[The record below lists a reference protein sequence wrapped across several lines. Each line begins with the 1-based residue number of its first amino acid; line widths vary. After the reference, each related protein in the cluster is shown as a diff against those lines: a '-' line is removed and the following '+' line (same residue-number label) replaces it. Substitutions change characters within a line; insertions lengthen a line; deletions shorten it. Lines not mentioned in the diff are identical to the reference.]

1 MLSFD
6 KTNYF
11 YFYNFQTGF
20 VMYLALVIKIFGS
33 HLIFLKIFEILFM
46 SLTNVFVYKI
56 ASKVYTKKIGII
68 SSIIYSLLFFNIAG
82 SSIINN
88 QHFSTLLVILSIYF
102 FIKDKCFYYV
112 LSGILVGIA
121 NIIRPSSIIILISFC
136 LFLLWKLLINN
147 FKTWKTFLIGFLLI
161 ILSAFSTMKI
171 FDYSLLN
178 LNVVPT
184 STLSSNA
191 KYFKFVLGIHGNGI
205 YNIPTETAEKTQ
217 VYFDLQK
224 LNFDYEL
231 YNNECKNFIVN
242 KFTQNTKET
251 FGHIKNKMLVFCG
264 EEDNQIGFSGNK
276 VQNSKSYIFIK
287 YYGYVQYF
295 LLIVFSLLTV
305 IINVKESKFYNT
317 KNNLYQ
323 TQILFEIVFILYFCA
338 HLLIEVQPRY
348 IYDQYLMLAFIA
360 SPSIYLLFSII
371 SSKYNKKD
379 KEV

>member
-178 LNVVPT
+178 LNFIPT

-191 KYFKFVLGIHGNGI
+191 KYFKFVLGIHENGI

-224 LNFDYEL
+224 LNFNYEL

-264 EEDNQIGFSGNK
+264 EEDNQIDFSGNK
-276 VQNSKSYIFIK
+276 VQNSKSYIFVK

-295 LLIVFSLLTV
+295 LLIVFSFSTV
-305 IINVKESKFYNT
+305 IINVKENKFYNN

-348 IYDQYLMLAFIA
+348 RYDQYLMLAFIA

-371 SSKYNKKD
+371 SSKHNKKD

>member
-136 LFLLWKLLINN
+136 LFLLWRLLINN

-264 EEDNQIGFSGNK
+264 EEDNQIDFSGNK

-348 IYDQYLMLAFIA
+348 RYDQYLMLAFIA

>member
-348 IYDQYLMLAFIA
+348 RYDQYLMFAFIA

-371 SSKYNKKD
+371 SSKYNKKN

>member
-1 MLSFD
+1 M
-6 KTNYF
+6 
-11 YFYNFQTGF
+11 
-20 VMYLALVIKIFGS
+20 
-33 HLIFLKIFEILFM
+33 
-46 SLTNVFVYKI
+46 
-56 ASKVYTKKIGII
+56 
-68 SSIIYSLLFFNIAG
+68 
-82 SSIINN
+82 
-88 QHFSTLLVILSIYF
+88 
-102 FIKDKCFYYV
+102 
-112 LSGILVGIA
+112 
-121 NIIRPSSIIILISFC
+121 
-136 LFLLWKLLINN
+136 
-147 FKTWKTFLIGFLLI
+147 
-161 ILSAFSTMKI
+161 
-171 FDYSLLN
+171 
-178 LNVVPT
+178 
-184 STLSSNA
+184 
-191 KYFKFVLGIHGNGI
+191 
-205 YNIPTETAEKTQ
+205 
-217 VYFDLQK
+217 
-224 LNFDYEL
+224 

-348 IYDQYLMLAFIA
+348 RYDQYLMLAFIA

>member
-305 IINVKESKFYNT
+305 IINVKDSKFYNT

-348 IYDQYLMLAFIA
+348 RYDQYLMLAFIA
-360 SPSIYLLFSII
+360 SPSIYLFLLNV
-371 SSKYNKKD
+371 KYHFHYIYF
-379 KEV
+379 V

>member
-56 ASKVYTKKIGII
+56 ASKVYTKKFGII

-88 QHFSTLLVILSIYF
+88 KHFSTLLVILSIYF

-224 LNFDYEL
+224 LNFNYEL

-276 VQNSKSYIFIK
+276 VQNSKSYIFVK

-295 LLIVFSLLTV
+295 LLIVFSFSTV
-305 IINVKESKFYNT
+305 IINVKENKFYNN

-348 IYDQYLMLAFIA
+348 RYDQYLMLAFIA

-371 SSKYNKKD
+371 SSKHNKKD

>member
-56 ASKVYTKKIGII
+56 ASKVYTKKTGII

-264 EEDNQIGFSGNK
+264 EEDNQIDFSGNK

-348 IYDQYLMLAFIA
+348 RYDQYLMLAFIA

>member
-147 FKTWKTFLIGFLLI
+147 FKTCKTFLIGFLLI

-348 IYDQYLMLAFIA
+348 RYDQYLMLAFIA

>member
-338 HLLIEVQPRY
+338 HLLIAVQPRY
-348 IYDQYLMLAFIA
+348 RYDQYLMLAFIA

>member
-184 STLSSNA
+184 SMLSSNA

-264 EEDNQIGFSGNK
+264 EEDNQIDFSGNK

-348 IYDQYLMLAFIA
+348 RYDQYLMLAFIA

>member
-121 NIIRPSSIIILISFC
+121 NIIRPSSIIILISFF

-348 IYDQYLMLAFIA
+348 RYDQYLMLAFIA

>member
-338 HLLIEVQPRY
+338 HLLIEVQPLYR
-348 IYDQYLMLAFIA
+348 YDQYLMLAFIA

>member
-264 EEDNQIGFSGNK
+264 EEDNRIGFSGNK

-348 IYDQYLMLAFIA
+348 RYDQYLMLAFIA

>member
-178 LNVVPT
+178 SNVVPT
-184 STLSSNA
+184 STFSSNA

-348 IYDQYLMLAFIA
+348 RYDQYLMLAFIA

>member
-264 EEDNQIGFSGNK
+264 EEDNQIDFSGNK

-348 IYDQYLMLAFIA
+348 RYDQYLMLAFIA

>member
-88 QHFSTLLVILSIYF
+88 QHFSTLLIILSIYF
-102 FIKDKCFYYV
+102 FIKDKWFYYI
-112 LSGILVGIA
+112 LSGTLVGIA
-121 NIIRPSSIIILISFC
+121 NIIRPSSIIILIAFC
-136 LFLLWKLLINN
+136 GFLLWKLLINN
-147 FKTWKTFLIGFLLI
+147 FKNWKVFLLGFLLI
-161 ILSAFSTMKI
+161 ALSTFSTMKI
-171 FDYSLLN
+171 FDYTLLN
-178 LNVVPT
+178 LNIVPT

-348 IYDQYLMLAFIA
+348 RYDQYLMLAFIA
-360 SPSIYLLFSII
+360 SPSIYLLFSTI

>member
-1 MLSFD
+1 M
-6 KTNYF
+6 K
-11 YFYNFQTGF
+11 
-20 VMYLALVIKIFGS
+20 IK
-33 HLIFLKIFEILFM
+33 KR
-46 SLTNVFVYKI
+46 Y
-56 ASKVYTKKIGII
+56 
-68 SSIIYSLLFFNIAG
+68 
-82 SSIINN
+82 
-88 QHFSTLLVILSIYF
+88 
-102 FIKDKCFYYV
+102 
-112 LSGILVGIA
+112 
-121 NIIRPSSIIILISFC
+121 IIIPIVIAILIVAIGAGIV
-136 LFLLWKLLINN
+136 LLDRISQKKQIEKDEKNYGNN
-147 FKTWKTFLIGFLLI
+147 
-161 ILSAFSTMKI
+161 
-171 FDYSLLN
+171 Y
-178 LNVVPT
+178 
-184 STLSSNA
+184 
-191 KYFKFVLGIHGNGI
+191 
-205 YNIPTETAEKTQ
+205 
-217 VYFDLQK
+217 QK

-348 IYDQYLMLAFIA
+348 RYDQYLMLAFIA

>member
-82 SSIINN
+82 SSVINN
-88 QHFSTLLVILSIYF
+88 QHFSTLLIILSIYF
-102 FIKDKCFYYV
+102 FIKDKWFYYI
-112 LSGILVGIA
+112 LSGTLVGIA
-121 NIIRPSSIIILISFC
+121 NIIRPSSIIILIAFC
-136 LFLLWKLLINN
+136 GFLLWKLLINN
-147 FKTWKTFLIGFLLI
+147 FKNWKVFLLGFLLI
-161 ILSAFSTMKI
+161 ALSTFSTMKI
-171 FDYSLLN
+171 FDYTLLN
-178 LNVVPT
+178 LNIVPT

-205 YNIPTETAEKTQ
+205 YNMPTENAEKTQ
-217 VYFDLQK
+217 VYFDLQE

-231 YNNECKNFIVN
+231 YNNKCRNFIVN
-242 KFTQNTKET
+242 QFTQNTRET
-251 FGHIKNKMLVFCG
+251 LVYIKDKMLVFAG
-264 EEDNQIGFSGNK
+264 KEDNQIDFSGSII
-276 VQNSKSYIFIK
+276 QNSKSYIFIK

-323 TQILFEIVFILYFCA
+323 TQILFEIIFILYFCA

-348 IYDQYLMLAFIA
+348 RYDQYLMLAFIA

-371 SSKYNKKD
+371 SSKHNKKD

>member
-121 NIIRPSSIIILISFC
+121 NIIRPSSIIILRSFC

-264 EEDNQIGFSGNK
+264 EEDNQIDFSGNK

-348 IYDQYLMLAFIA
+348 RYDQYLMLAFIA

>member
-20 VMYLALVIKIFGS
+20 VMYLALVIKIFGG

-88 QHFSTLLVILSIYF
+88 QHFSTLLIILSIYF
-102 FIKDKCFYYV
+102 FIKDKWFYYI
-112 LSGILVGIA
+112 LSGTLVGIA
-121 NIIRPSSIIILISFC
+121 NIIRPSSIIILIAFC
-136 LFLLWKLLINN
+136 GFLLWKLLINN
-147 FKTWKTFLIGFLLI
+147 FKNWKVFLLGFLLI
-161 ILSAFSTMKI
+161 ALSTFSTMKI
-171 FDYSLLN
+171 FDYTLLN
-178 LNVVPT
+178 LNIVPT

-205 YNIPTETAEKTQ
+205 YNMPTENAEKTQ
-217 VYFDLQK
+217 VYFDLQE

-231 YNNECKNFIVN
+231 YNNKCRNFIVN
-242 KFTQNTKET
+242 QFTQNTRET
-251 FGHIKNKMLVFCG
+251 LGYIKDKMLVFAG
-264 EEDNQIGFSGNK
+264 KEDNQIDFSGSII
-276 VQNSKSYIFIK
+276 QNSKSYIFIK

-323 TQILFEIVFILYFCA
+323 TQILFEIIFILYFCA

-348 IYDQYLMLAFIA
+348 RYDQYLMLAFIA
-360 SPSIYLLFSII
+360 SPSIYLLFSTI

>member
-178 LNVVPT
+178 LYVVPT

-264 EEDNQIGFSGNK
+264 EEDNQIDFSGNK

-348 IYDQYLMLAFIA
+348 RYDQYLMLAFIA

>member
-264 EEDNQIGFSGNK
+264 EEDNKIGFSGNK

-348 IYDQYLMLAFIA
+348 RYDQYLMLAFIA

>member
-56 ASKVYTKKIGII
+56 ASKVYTKKIVII

-348 IYDQYLMLAFIA
+348 RYDQYLMLAFIA

>member
-88 QHFSTLLVILSIYF
+88 QHFSTLLIILSIYF
-102 FIKDKCFYYV
+102 FIKDKWFYYI
-112 LSGILVGIA
+112 LSGTLVGIA
-121 NIIRPSSIIILISFC
+121 NIIRPSSIIILIAFC
-136 LFLLWKLLINN
+136 GFLLWKLLINN
-147 FKTWKTFLIGFLLI
+147 FKNWKVFLLGFLLI
-161 ILSAFSTMKI
+161 ALSTFSTMKI
-171 FDYSLLN
+171 FDYTLLN
-178 LNVVPT
+178 LNIVPT

-348 IYDQYLMLAFIA
+348 RYDQYLMLAFIA

>member
-184 STLSSNA
+184 STLSSKA

-295 LLIVFSLLTV
+295 LIIVFSLLTV

-348 IYDQYLMLAFIA
+348 RYDQYLMLAFIA

>member
-231 YNNECKNFIVN
+231 YNNECKNFIIN

-264 EEDNQIGFSGNK
+264 EEDNQIDFSGNK

-348 IYDQYLMLAFIA
+348 RYDQYLMLAFIA

-371 SSKYNKKD
+371 SSKYNKKN

>member
-224 LNFDYEL
+224 LNFDYDL

-264 EEDNQIGFSGNK
+264 EEDNQIDFSGNK

-348 IYDQYLMLAFIA
+348 RYDQYLMLAFIA

>member
-20 VMYLALVIKIFGS
+20 VMYLALVIKIFGR

-82 SSIINN
+82 SSVINN
-88 QHFSTLLVILSIYF
+88 QHFSTLLIILSIYF
-102 FIKDKCFYYV
+102 FIKDKWFYYI
-112 LSGILVGIA
+112 LSGTLVGIA
-121 NIIRPSSIIILISFC
+121 NIIRPSSIIILIAFC
-136 LFLLWKLLINN
+136 GFLLWKLLINN
-147 FKTWKTFLIGFLLI
+147 FKNWKVFLLGFLLI
-161 ILSAFSTMKI
+161 ALSTFSTMKI
-171 FDYSLLN
+171 FDYTLLN
-178 LNVVPT
+178 LNIVPT

-205 YNIPTETAEKTQ
+205 YNMPTENAEKTQ

-231 YNNECKNFIVN
+231 YNNKCRNFIVN
-242 KFTQNTKET
+242 QFTQNTRET
-251 FGHIKNKMLVFCG
+251 LVYIKDKMLVFASK
-264 EEDNQIGFSGNK
+264 EDNQIDFSGSII
-276 VQNSKSYIFIK
+276 QNSKSYIFIK

-323 TQILFEIVFILYFCA
+323 TQILFEIIFILYFCA

-348 IYDQYLMLAFIA
+348 RYDQYLMLAFIA
-360 SPSIYLLFSII
+360 SPSIYLLFSTI

>member
-264 EEDNQIGFSGNK
+264 EEDNQIDFSGNK

-348 IYDQYLMLAFIA
+348 RYEQYLMLAFIA

-371 SSKYNKKD
+371 SSKHNKKD

>member
-20 VMYLALVIKIFGS
+20 VMYLALVTKIFGS

-348 IYDQYLMLAFIA
+348 RYDQYLMLAFIA

>member
-242 KFTQNTKET
+242 KFTQNAKET

-348 IYDQYLMLAFIA
+348 RYDQYLMLAFIA

>member
-82 SSIINN
+82 SSVINN
-88 QHFSTLLVILSIYF
+88 QHFSTLLIILSIYF
-102 FIKDKCFYYV
+102 FIKDKWFYYI
-112 LSGILVGIA
+112 LSGTLVGIA
-121 NIIRPSSIIILISFC
+121 NIIRPSSIIILIAFC
-136 LFLLWKLLINN
+136 GFLLWKLLINN
-147 FKTWKTFLIGFLLI
+147 FKNWKVFLLGFLLI
-161 ILSAFSTMKI
+161 ALSTFSTMKI
-171 FDYSLLN
+171 FDYTLLN
-178 LNVVPT
+178 LNIVPT

-205 YNIPTETAEKTQ
+205 YNMPTENAEKTQ

-231 YNNECKNFIVN
+231 YNNKCRNFIVN
-242 KFTQNTKET
+242 QFTQNTRET
-251 FGHIKNKMLVFCG
+251 LVYIKDKMLVFAG
-264 EEDNQIGFSGNK
+264 KEDNQIDFSGSII
-276 VQNSKSYIFIK
+276 QNSKSYIFIK

-323 TQILFEIVFILYFCA
+323 TQILFEIIFILYFCA

-348 IYDQYLMLAFIA
+348 RYDQYLMLAFIA
-360 SPSIYLLFSII
+360 SPSIYLLFSTI

>member
-276 VQNSKSYIFIK
+276 VQNSKSCIFIK

-295 LLIVFSLLTV
+295 LLIIFSLLTV

-348 IYDQYLMLAFIA
+348 RYDQYLMLAFIA

>member
-171 FDYSLLN
+171 FDYNLLN

-348 IYDQYLMLAFIA
+348 RYDQYLMLAFIA